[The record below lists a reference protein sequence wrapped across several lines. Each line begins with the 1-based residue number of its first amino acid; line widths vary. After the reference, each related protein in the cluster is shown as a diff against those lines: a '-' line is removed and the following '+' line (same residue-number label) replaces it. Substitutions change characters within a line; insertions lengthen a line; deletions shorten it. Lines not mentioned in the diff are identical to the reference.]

1 MIWFGGTTSE
11 FLPGRPGELLQPM
24 PAEKA
29 TIANV
34 TRMGRCVI
42 ADDRPR
48 HLHLF
53 VPQPQSRH
61 ERRTAGIATSA
72 RALVWKLRRRRRHQ
86 TRSAKSQT
94 KTNQSAEL

>member
-11 FLPGRPGELLQPM
+11 FLPGRPGGLLQPM
-24 PAEKA
+24 PAAKA

-34 TRMGRCVI
+34 TRMGCCVI
-42 ADDRPR
+42 ANNRPGHFR
-48 HLHLF
+48 LLVHLL

-61 ERRTAGIATSA
+61 ARRTAEIATYG
-72 RALVWKLRRRRRHQ
+72 RALVGKLRCRRRRQ

-94 KTNQSAEL
+94 KTN

>member
-11 FLPGRPGELLQPM
+11 SLPGRPGELLQPI

-29 TIANV
+29 TIATV

-48 HLHLF
+48 HFPLLVHLL
-53 VPQPQSRH
+53 VPKSQSQH
-61 ERRTAGIATSA
+61 ERQMAGIATCA
-72 RALVWKLRRRRRHQ
+72 HVFVWKLRCRRRRRQ
-86 TRSAKSQT
+86 IQSAKSQT
-94 KTNQSAEL
+94 KTN